1 MALTKLTDIRKSLSV
16 EVEDLKVNGITT
28 FTGSVSIGGTLTY
41 EDVTNIDSIGIITA
55 RSTVSIADSIVHTG
69 DTNTSIRFPAA
80 DTFTVETAGV
90 ERLRIASDGKVGIG
104 TDTPNGDLQIRA
116 GANASFRVIA
126 DPSTSGLFVGNYG
139 SGDGYRSLSL
149 LGSDVRLYTITAGAL
164 SGAQERVHVDS
175 SGNVHVG
182 FNGESLYFQ
191 NGFNNSNARIQ
202 NAGSTNNSNLRFLTR
217 SSGTEGERLR
227 ITSDGNLNIGG
238 NFSETSHP
246 LNVSHSTKPSFA
258 LHTGTT
264 LRADLSAT
272 TGITSIRS
280 YANSPFTIN
289 IGGSGE
295 TEALRIDGSGN
306 LVTGAQTS
314 PTSSDNGNIYI
325 KNAAAIGAV
334 SHQLNYVTNAVFNSA
349 WKYIT
354 SSVGAT
360 RIVVN
365 QSGFQFDTA
374 ASGTANNNITFSN
387 RFNISNAG
395 AIGVAGAYGTSGQV
409 LTSAGSGSA
418 PTWAT
423 PSAGVTIANNAD
435 NKVITGGSGTNL
447 NAESNVYIDSNGK
460 MSLGATSADRILDI
474 HQSSTNAYQVTGFS
488 AADNSLL
495 RIHNPSGTDNSG
507 VGYHT
512 GLEFVVA
519 SGANSYGQLGYVR
532 TGNNIGDFFFKHRT
546 GGSTYRETLRVKS
559 DDTILLGGWNQTGSV
574 NSNVVREA
582 VKINCSTSDGYD
594 SRHLLTIGQTEGNWL
609 QGTSGGD
616 SSWGLMWHYAPSI
629 SATRELRAGIAYDH
643 SNTEQL
649 KIWSSYGSIA
659 FYQDLANGASE
670 TAETCDTKLAEFDTN
685 GSFVPGANN
694 ARDLGTSSLKWRNIH
709 VMDMHFSNDGGDPN
723 CVDGTTGNWT
733 LQEGENGIYMINNK
747 NGKKY
752 EMMLKEVQ

>member
-164 SGAQERVHVDS
+164 SGAQ
-175 SGNVHVG
+175 
-182 FNGESLYFQ
+182 
-191 NGFNNSNARIQ
+191 
-202 NAGSTNNSNLRFLTR
+202 
-217 SSGTEGERLR
+217 ERLR

-582 VKINCSTSDGYD
+582 VKINCSTSDSYD
-594 SRHLLTIGQTEGNWL
+594 NRHLLTIGQTEGNWL